1 MWPKYILLH
10 IKNKLQRS
18 FTRELESLYVCL
30 SVCVCGV
37 VGGQM
42 RGLTPIYRLG
52 CKVLEVSM
60 QLAQISPRGLSEKS

>member
-1 MWPKYILLH
+1 M
-10 IKNKLQRS
+10 
-18 FTRELESLYVCL
+18 CL

-60 QLAQISPRGLSEKS
+60 QLAQISPERLSEKS